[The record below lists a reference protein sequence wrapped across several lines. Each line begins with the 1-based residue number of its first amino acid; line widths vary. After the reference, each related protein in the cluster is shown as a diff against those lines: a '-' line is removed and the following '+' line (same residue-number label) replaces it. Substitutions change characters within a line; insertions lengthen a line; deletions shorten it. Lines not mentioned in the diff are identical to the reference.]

1 MSYPTTGSFP
11 IHQELLSVVRDNSAL
26 LGMFPPRWRWLA
38 DPWLRSVDPVLSSP
52 SPLITLSTLDVLS
65 LRSVRPPTVP
75 RRESPAPRRIQSFAF
90 RGSSVDE
97 CMPATGAAGGNLNY
111 EFSTAATMISMQS
124 VQILLNMVKKTTQ
137 SEKKTVIGVITKNL

>member
-38 DPWLRSVDPVLSSP
+38 DLWLRSADPVLSSP